1 MKVRSQRFGRWVAL
15 AALAL
20 AVAAIVA
27 PAAGAMPL
35 GSLPCTP
42 HCGSF
47 EPEQTAGAPL
57 AGGPT
62 VAQLTERRNAVVVI
76 ATPPLSELEK
86 FSFGQPSN
94 GVRPDDQPGLRGP
107 GAADPVIEPLYPV
120 VAPLSGPE
128 SVPTPTRVP
137 VTFDSPIGETGGTD
151 WPAVGIAAGLGALL
165 LIGGAVVVVMNR
177 RRPPLAHA

>member
-1 MKVRSQRFGRWVAL
+1 MKVRSQRYGRWVAL

-35 GSLPCTP
+35 GNLPCVP
-42 HCGSF
+42 HCGTTES
-47 EPEQTAGAPL
+47 EETAGVPL

-62 VAQLTERRNAVVVI
+62 VTQLNDRRNAVEVI
-76 ATPPLSELEK
+76 AAPPLSELGK

-107 GAADPVIEPLYPV
+107 GAADPIAQPLYPV

-128 SVPTPTRVP
+128 TVPATPNRVP
-137 VTFDSPIGETGGTD
+137 VTFDEPSGTD

-165 LIGGAVVVVMNR
+165 LAGTTTMFVVNR
-177 RRPPLAHA
+177 RRPPLARA